1 MPTESWMALLLGVSG
16 CQLDCPGFPSC
27 ELSSSSRL
35 AQAVL
40 MAVVGSQQVESG
52 SSPGLSRP
60 SLRTSTVISLR
71 STGQSKS

>member
-1 MPTESWMALLLGVSG
+1 MALLLGVSG

-52 SSPGLSRP
+52 ELALSFHCVLLAKVSHENNP
-60 SLRTSTVISLR
+60 NSE
-71 STGQSKS
+71 